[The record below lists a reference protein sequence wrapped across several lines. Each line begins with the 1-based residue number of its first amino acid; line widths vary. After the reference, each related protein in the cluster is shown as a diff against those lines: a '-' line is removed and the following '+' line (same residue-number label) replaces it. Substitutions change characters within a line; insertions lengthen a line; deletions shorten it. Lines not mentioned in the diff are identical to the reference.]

1 MMTDCN
7 YQCPFCGESNV
18 LEVDEDL
25 EGDVESLIQDCN
37 NCCRPA
43 EIQVR
48 IQNGGAEV
56 LSVQA
61 A

>member
-1 MMTDCN
+1 MIDCN
-7 YQCPFCGESNV
+7 YQCPFCGDDNA

-25 EGDVESLIQDCN
+25 AGDVENLIQDCA

-48 IQNGGAEV
+48 IHKGTADV
-56 LSVQA
+56 LSVQPA
-61 A
+61 